1 MTRRLLFGIVAL
13 SFLISCNNLN
23 SEQSTTIT
31 SAEFATVAENL
42 IDQTVSIEGTV
53 LHICK
58 HGGKKMFINE
68 DRVKVIASEKLAAF
82 DLALEGS
89 AVIVTGIIRE
99 ESVPVLSSEKE
110 APDTIVV
117 ANTEEKEDEVAAED
131 CDMEKV
137 KPLYVIEVI
146 KISEV
151 SENSEEIQ

>member
-31 SAEFATVAENL
+31 STEFATVAENL

-58 HGGKKMFINE
+58 HGGKKMFISE

-89 AVIVTGIIRE
+89 TVIVTGIIRE

-110 APDTIVV
+110 APDTIAVD
-117 ANTEEKEDEVAAED
+117 NTETEEVAAKD

-146 KISEV
+146 EISEV

>member
-1 MTRRLLFGIVAL
+1 MTRKILFGIMAL
-13 SFLISCNNLN
+13 SLLIACNNQD
-23 SEQSTTIT
+23 SEESTTIT

-42 IDQTVSIEGTV
+42 IDQTVRIEGTV
-53 LHICK
+53 MHVCK

-68 DRVKVIASEKLAAF
+68 DRVKVIASEKLASF

-89 AVIVTGIIRE
+89 TVIVTGIIRE

-110 APDTIVV
+110 VPDTIAVV
-117 ANTEEKEDEVAAED
+117 NTENEEVAAED

-146 KISEV
+146 EISEV
-151 SENSEEIQ
+151 SGNSEEIQ